1 MHPCSYLYMGL
12 SKLTQNR
19 NSVQRDS
26 NNETKPSYGCDT
38 HTHTRQL
45 VPPPQARL
53 FQFYEPMINQATT
66 TAIAI
71 AIAQYPPNRTEPNR
85 MEHNGDENGVNGTTI
100 EEQEEALVALIEHRT
115 REVKNLRHRLSY
127 YKSQVPSFSRSLSV
141 PKILLLLAFRYYY
154 AMLPDLFLFC
164 SYTLL

>member
-1 MHPCSYLYMGL
+1 
-12 SKLTQNR
+12 
-19 NSVQRDS
+19 
-26 NNETKPSYGCDT
+26 
-38 HTHTRQL
+38 
-45 VPPPQARL
+45 
-53 FQFYEPMINQATT
+53 
-66 TAIAI
+66 
-71 AIAQYPPNRTEPNR
+71 
-85 MEHNGDENGVNGTTI
+85 MEHNGEENGVNGTTI

-141 PKILLLLAFRYYY
+141 PKILLLLAFRYYC